1 MLISARDRSCYRTTE
16 RKYTAAI
23 LLQLRNSDPMYWK
36 QHIVRILET
45 ITFILETLLSLNA
58 NRIAGIA
65 FSSFPGSC
73 SLDKSTQEI
82 FFTSI
87 YLLKLCIVVYSMDA
101 EPRTFLFT
109 DFALRNK
116 EKRICFKRG
125 NYHFIVCSVS
135 SVCIL
140 MSASNKYR
148 SFSYL
153 GIAILVFL
161 ELPQQGDSQACIY
174 LCKCLNTVC
183 YNIDVF
189 FFYESYKYFSFLV
202 FVETE
207 IT

>member
-58 NRIAGIA
+58 HRIAGIA

-87 YLLKLCIVVYSMDA
+87 YLLKLCIVVYSMDV

-109 DFALRNK
+109 DSALRKK
-116 EKRICFKRG
+116 EKVICFMRG
-125 NYHFIVCSVS
+125 NWHFIVCSVS

-140 MSASNKYR
+140 IFTSSIYR
-148 SFSYL
+148 SFSHL
-153 GIAILVFL
+153 
-161 ELPQQGDSQACIY
+161 DIY
-174 LCKCLNTVC
+174 Q
-183 YNIDVF
+183 YFVF
-189 FFYESYKYFSFLV
+189 FRTTSTGRLASVQLFKWMSEYSLL
-202 FVETE
+202 
-207 IT
+207 

>member
-1 MLISARDRSCYRTTE
+1 MLISARERSCYRTTE

-58 NRIAGIA
+58 HRIAGIA

-109 DFALRNK
+109 DFALRKK

-125 NYHFIVCSVS
+125 NCHFIACSVS

-140 MSASNKYR
+140 ISAFNKYR

-153 GIAILVFL
+153 GITILVLL
-161 ELPQQGDSQACIY
+161 ELPQQGDSQACSY

-189 FFYESYKYFSFLV
+189 FL
-202 FVETE
+202 
-207 IT
+207 